1 MDEIEYGPQIV
12 HPEIESAVGSRN
24 SLARKGRLEYKES
37 SLLIDEEVDKI
48 LNHISSKLPPEVLN
62 KVDVMNGVK
71 EKLHNYYNLSF
82 QNMLNRYLTTAE
94 DEMTK
99 KYRDLVSM
107 EEYKGLHKYTPRLIS
122 SILESIGGID
132 KFNVGEID
140 KSIVNIYGH
149 LQGSVQRSLYTLE
162 TETNSILRQKTDVG
176 AFVRGENTY
185 SIAKCSIKDNT
196 EKPTTVSDLK
206 MAINILDSELISSIL
221 HLHMNSAVLL
231 QTIASDEVMIYLD
244 EEIKKINA
252 AQLDQGALELGD
264 NESTLKKIQ
273 LLENYVGDDKASETS
288 SRYQLVAKHILDAVD
303 KALENNEEQNLLS
316 VRYNVQKILETE
328 GVRNRGYNT
337 AVNTLTN
344 VLDTSKMSY
353 QNIENSKGARVCR
366 ISEYTDKD
374 EEELP
379 DERYTLS
386 LSYYDANQIKSM
398 RDAYKRQF
406 VEFKKRFED
415 ALFMI
420 EERYFEYKKEKK
432 IIDYADIVSD
442 MEESERKN
450 VKTAS
455 MKEKRGNS
463 FLSKFFKSASD
474 QEEEVVEESAND
486 FDGSIW
492 NEFIFLK
499 PGENDNIVPYS
510 KFDADTR
517 EIREKLVHMNSRLT
531 QVYSRHFPEY
541 RIIIEERLS
550 KLVKD
555 FNWFVSQVNPFQ
567 LQPGVC
573 LEIDITSIKRKK
585 TTIMT
590 MANVLNEFLHAVSK
604 GFSDKA
610 FANFARRRSSVRDD
624 IDREF
629 TFSPGSDEEE

>member
-221 HLHMNSAVLL
+221 HLHRNSAVLL

-353 QNIENSKGARVCR
+353 QNIENSKGARVC
-366 ISEYTDKD
+366 S
-374 EEELP
+374 
-379 DERYTLS
+379 
-386 LSYYDANQIKSM
+386 
-398 RDAYKRQF
+398 
-406 VEFKKRFED
+406 
-415 ALFMI
+415 
-420 EERYFEYKKEKK
+420 
-432 IIDYADIVSD
+432 
-442 MEESERKN
+442 
-450 VKTAS
+450 KTA
-455 MKEKRGNS
+455 
-463 FLSKFFKSASD
+463 
-474 QEEEVVEESAND
+474 
-486 FDGSIW
+486 
-492 NEFIFLK
+492 
-499 PGENDNIVPYS
+499 
-510 KFDADTR
+510 
-517 EIREKLVHMNSRLT
+517 
-531 QVYSRHFPEY
+531 
-541 RIIIEERLS
+541 
-550 KLVKD
+550 
-555 FNWFVSQVNPFQ
+555 
-567 LQPGVC
+567 
-573 LEIDITSIKRKK
+573 
-585 TTIMT
+585 
-590 MANVLNEFLHAVSK
+590 EFLCKCKIELINSESNILNHQITRDLRIRHSSLAI
-604 GFSDKA
+604 
-610 FANFARRRSSVRDD
+610 RR
-624 IDREF
+624 
-629 TFSPGSDEEE
+629 